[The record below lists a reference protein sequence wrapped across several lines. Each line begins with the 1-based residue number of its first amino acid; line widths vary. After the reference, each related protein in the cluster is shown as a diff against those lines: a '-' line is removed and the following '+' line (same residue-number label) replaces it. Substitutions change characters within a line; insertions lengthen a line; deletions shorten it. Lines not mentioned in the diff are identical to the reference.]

1 MDEFCTENNSLM
13 RQFKKQVE
21 KPSNKRNLSSGLELV
36 DENHSNIDLKS
47 NLPTRKQ
54 SLKEC
59 LTTTHIPD
67 KNINST
73 NKLHNFSTVNLIN
86 FVPKIDDYNKPVKV
100 KSQWTRTSQMELA
113 LENSESLQTNNIQ
126 SVNNL
131 SKYEKVNEVFTMA
144 VSSTNGVI
152 NQINECTNTNNT
164 RKTNKIS
171 DSNLDFENHC
181 RVVVHKLDDNSVQVK
196 RKRGRPKKT
205 SNNIKDNTQINTNT
219 DNQEPVKTNSI
230 VDLKPQNAGQSKVIK
245 RGRGR
250 PRKNIITSSTKQ
262 LPPSVSSIVS
272 RKKRKAPSSV
282 IENKRIK
289 LISNQFK
296 PEVNENSSS
305 SDESEVNEN
314 GSIIN
319 NTPFLIFPDDGVNL
333 KCISLSQ
340 CDTPKNTSLITLE
353 SCDRP
358 YLQEKTESTF
368 LKDFNGL
375 NTQQNTSHV
384 NVLEDCNNLN
394 AQENITCADFLEK
407 CNNLN
412 VQENTTHINSLEESD
427 NLNAQENTACA
438 NFLEQCNNLNVQ
450 ENTTHINFLEESD
463 SRININESSFN
474 IEQDVFSELE
484 FVDWNPLPKRIRSNS
499 VNDTIKIKNRKNSLS
514 DNFVYK
520 SSNNLS
526 IIDDYM
532 LVKPWKS
539 LSYIESGP
547 NILDERIVQDELAK
561 KLRSKLKRSRSFP
574 HCLALDKM
582 IWRFIVNAHESY
594 SKENYEMISNL
605 DSNMVMD
612 VNVDENADLVPGM
625 RFINEILP
633 DRSDHH
639 YRSNSVPLE
648 QYKQPKEKTSRMSRS
663 LDNLNMLCSTNDPP
677 SFQIPSNISN
687 LKNCESDPEE
697 SEGKIRRSKRLNT
710 KIKKSDILEEEYFLS
725 SENSK
730 IDSLLL
736 ADEIRKENEIN
747 LAEAR
752 ANDPELDKKLKKLN
766 FTLITNNLFRP
777 NR

>member
-13 RQFKKQVE
+13 RQFE
-21 KPSNKRNLSSGLELV
+21 TSSNKRNLSSGLELV

-47 NLPTRKQ
+47 SLPTRKQ
-54 SLKEC
+54 RLKEY

-144 VSSTNGVI
+144 VSPTNGVI

-205 SNNIKDNTQINTNT
+205 SKNIKDNTPINTNT
-219 DNQEPVKTNSI
+219 DNQEPVKTNSV
-230 VDLKPQNAGQSKVIK
+230 VDLKPQNANQSKVIK

-250 PRKNIITSSTKQ
+250 PRKNEITSITKQ
-262 LPPSVSSIVS
+262 LPPSASKNNIVS
-272 RKKRKAPSSV
+272 KKNKKAQSSV
-282 IENKRIK
+282 IQNKRIK
-289 LISNQFK
+289 LMSNQFE
-296 PEVNENSSS
+296 PEVNENCSS

-319 NTPFLIFPDDGVNL
+319 NTPILIFPDDGVNL
-333 KCISLSQ
+333 KCISLSR
-340 CDTPKNTSLITLE
+340 CDTPKNTSLITLG

-358 YLQEKTESTF
+358 YLHEKTESTF
-368 LKDFNGL
+368 LKNLNGL
-375 NTQQNTSHV
+375 NTQQNTTHV

-394 AQENITCADFLEK
+394 AQENITCANFLEK

-412 VQENTTHINSLEESD
+412 VQENTTHIDSLEESD
-427 NLNAQENTACA
+427 T
-438 NFLEQCNNLNVQ
+438 
-450 ENTTHINFLEESD
+450 
-463 SRININESSFN
+463 RININESSFKN
-474 IEQDVFSELE
+474 EQDVFSELE

-526 IIDDYM
+526 IIDDYT

-594 SKENYEMISNL
+594 SKENYEMVSNL
-605 DSNMVMD
+605 DSNMDMD
-612 VNVDENADLVPGM
+612 VNVDADADLVPG
-625 RFINEILP
+625 RC
-633 DRSDHH
+633 DHH
-639 YRSNSVPLE
+639 YRSNSVPVE
-648 QYKQPKEKTSRMSRS
+648 QYKQPKEITSHMSRS

-697 SEGKIRRSKRLNT
+697 YEGKIRRSKRLNT
-710 KIKKSDILEEEYFLS
+710 KIKNSDLLEEEFFLS

-736 ADEIRKENEIN
+736 ADEIRKENEKN

-777 NR
+777 SR